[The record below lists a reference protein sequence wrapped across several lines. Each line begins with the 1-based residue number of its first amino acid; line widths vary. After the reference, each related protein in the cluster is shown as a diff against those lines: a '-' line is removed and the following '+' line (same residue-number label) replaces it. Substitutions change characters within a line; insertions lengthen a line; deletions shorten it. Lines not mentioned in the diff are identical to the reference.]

1 MRHRVITVLFP
12 CYYHV
17 NYRVMFRAI
26 FRRVVNV
33 FVNSSYIAQN
43 QVYPRQTVLLPCYY
57 RVITMLLPCYHRVI
71 DCVIHRDML
80 RRVVIFTMKSYIHI
94 DLCYH
99 RVITVL
105 LPCYYRV
112 LAVLFV
118 VLFTVWFTPLP
129 CYCSSDR
136 EFVFQS

>member
-1 MRHRVITVLFP
+1 
-12 CYYHV
+12 
-17 NYRVMFRAI
+17 MFRAI

-80 RRVVIFTMKSYIHI
+80 RRVVIFSVGPCIVMLNRVY
-94 DLCYH
+94 LRRAVVLPCYH
-99 RVITVL
+99 RVIYCALHRVLTVWCGFTVL
-105 LPCYYRV
+105 LR
-112 LAVLFV
+112 FDV
-118 VLFTVWFTPLP
+118 VLRDDKTDAATL
-129 CYCSSDR
+129 
-136 EFVFQS
+136 